1 MWLFSMRKSLSRAQH
16 ARQVGPSFGEIVA
29 LLPHVWSS
37 TRIARTESCTYKK
50 SEPQK
55 RTRYQAVNGDFRSIQ
70 KAPAGGA
77 PLRSQTFLKAQL
89 CSESLNPALC
99 ARSLKAVRQALACS
113 TSPGWH
119 RGRPGS
125 HRQGARNHHAELPT
139 PAAAAPTR
147 PAT

>member
-70 KAPAGGA
+70 KAP
-77 PLRSQTFLKAQL
+77 
-89 CSESLNPALC
+89 
-99 ARSLKAVRQALACS
+99 
-113 TSPGWH
+113 
-119 RGRPGS
+119 
-125 HRQGARNHHAELPT
+125 QGAHPCGAKPFSKLSYAQRALIPRF
-139 PAAAAPTR
+139 ALGL
-147 PAT
+147 